1 MFLFI
6 DNKKV
11 EYPYPVSMLKCH
23 YYTIPVDYETHT
35 IPSKSYRKYVF
46 SIHNQSL
53 SDLIELN
60 ADFARLRNTYTEPDD
75 VMCVEN
81 MVETIT
87 DEDSRDTSEMT
98 EQARPETRRKN
109 NVSFLCDPT
118 VFYVGDEGEDKDT
131 PKNTNSPTTPSNKKP
146 ATTSKFTTY
155 TPIHSSTRNLTST
168 TKSTTTTLRKPTV
181 VSSQLK
187 FTPKLPH
194 PSKSV
199 MPPVSHTVSKIIR
212 TTIQCPIETLS
223 DLISLAKRAYVHPK
237 DAILD
242 EELVKALEDPAPK
255 EPLPMYP
262 ISPYVKYNIDLELL
276 YRLLPEMENLES
288 MVGQTKLK
296 VQVAN
301 MILYNAM
308 GLDKRGEKDLLHTVI
323 YGSPGTGKT
332 EFAQRIAKI
341 YLKMG
346 VLRKNIF
353 KKVKRSDL
361 IAGYLG
367 QTAIKTMEVIEEV
380 RGGVLFIDEAYS
392 LGSSQGK
399 EGRDSFSKECVDTLN
414 QCLTEMR
421 DKPEHYFILIIAG
434 YKDDLERSFFA
445 LNDGLERRFTVHLT
459 MDEYKPDDMVEIF
472 KKKVRDA
479 QWAVAE
485 NVVTSDFMKNNA
497 EYFKYAGGDMEVL
510 FSKCKV
516 AHSRNLLKG
525 ATKTKFELSLCDLND
540 GFAIY
545 KSICGRAVETNDSDA
560 FWKSMYN

>member
-1 MFLFI
+1 M
-6 DNKKV
+6 
-11 EYPYPVSMLKCH
+11 
-23 YYTIPVDYETHT
+23 
-35 IPSKSYRKYVF
+35 PSL
-46 SIHNQSL
+46 Q
-53 SDLIELN
+53 
-60 ADFARLRNTYTEPDD
+60 
-75 VMCVEN
+75 
-81 MVETIT
+81 
-87 DEDSRDTSEMT
+87 
-98 EQARPETRRKN
+98 
-109 NVSFLCDPT
+109 
-118 VFYVGDEGEDKDT
+118 
-131 PKNTNSPTTPSNKKP
+131 
-146 ATTSKFTTY
+146 
-155 TPIHSSTRNLTST
+155 
-168 TKSTTTTLRKPTV
+168 
-181 VSSQLK
+181 
-187 FTPKLPH
+187 
-194 PSKSV
+194 
-199 MPPVSHTVSKIIR
+199 TVSKIIR
-212 TTIQCPIETLS
+212 AIIQCPIETLS

-237 DAILD
+237 DAVLD
-242 EELVKALEDPAPK
+242 EELIKALEDPAPK

-276 YRLLPEMENLES
+276 YRVLPEMENLES

-346 VLRKNIF
+346 VLHKNIF

-392 LGSSQGK
+392 LSSSQGK

-421 DKPEHYFILIIAG
+421 DRPEHYFILIIAG

-459 MDEYKPDDMVEIF
+459 MDDYKPDDMVEIF

-497 EYFKYAGGDMEVL
+497 EHFKYAGGDMEVL

-525 ATKTKFELSLCDLND
+525 ATKTKYELSLCDLND

-545 KSICGRAVETNDSDA
+545 KSICGRTVETNDSDA